1 MKLKLTLLVAFISAS
16 AFAQET
22 EFKFSKDGL
31 TDFVVT
37 NYEGLAKDNYNRA
50 LAWVKENS
58 KKGYVVTS
66 SVENEKM
73 TVQGNKENFICSKA
87 GGTTVCTQATF
98 TIEINFKDGK
108 YKFEAVGLSEKPNN
122 GGAVVAHNLNDF
134 SEYYD
139 KDGSL
144 KKYKDDVPVA
154 YEGLFN
160 GLNKDLVI
168 FMDKKKKAE
177 NW

>member
-1 MKLKLTLLVAFISAS
+1 MILLMSFFVTSLFS
-16 AFAQET
+16 QET

-31 TDFVVT
+31 TDFIVV
-37 NYEGLAKDNYNRA
+37 NYDGSAKDTYNRT

-58 KKGYVVTS
+58 KKGYKVTS

-73 TVQGNKENFICSKA
+73 TIEGGKENFLCSKA
-87 GGTTVCTQATF
+87 GGTNVCTYATF
-98 TIEINFKDGK
+98 TIEISFKDGK

-122 GGAVVAHNLNDF
+122 SINTVVHNLNDF

-144 KKYKDDVPVA
+144 KKYKDDVPAA

-160 GLNKDLVI
+160 GLSKDLVT